1 MPISIIILIYD
12 IFAGLSNDVEALCSD
27 FVTIL
32 TIFPCPDYYTFCLSN
47 LLNQFELLK
56 YIHEQVNYFSTHKL
70 NLKYPP

>member
-12 IFAGLSNDVEALCSD
+12 IGLSNDVEALCSD

-32 TIFPCPDYYTFCLSN
+32 TNFSCPDYYNFCLSN

-56 YIHEQVNYFSTHKL
+56 YIHEQLNYLCKHQL
-70 NLKYPP
+70 NLEYPA